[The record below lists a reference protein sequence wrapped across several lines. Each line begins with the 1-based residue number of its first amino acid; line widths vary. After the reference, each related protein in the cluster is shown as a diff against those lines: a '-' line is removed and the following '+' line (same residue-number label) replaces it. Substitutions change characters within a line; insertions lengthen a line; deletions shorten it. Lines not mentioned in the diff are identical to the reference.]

1 MGKQR
6 KWTRELSNGAF
17 QTQWFTLVAAMDKTV
32 NAFPSIYMRRSK
44 NLMVRKLWGQGLS
57 SSVAFTS
64 YAALGKLLPLSVP
77 PFSQL

>member
-1 MGKQR
+1 
-6 KWTRELSNGAF
+6 
-17 QTQWFTLVAAMDKTV
+17 MDKTV
-32 NAFPSIYMRRSK
+32 NTFPSIYMRRSK